1 MDHFSKL
8 SADPPSLDVRYM
20 RLALQLA
27 SKGLGRTSPNPAVGS
42 VLVRDGT
49 VLSTGWHRRAGGPH
63 AEIEALSALPDPG
76 LAAGATLYVTLE
88 PWSTDGRTPPCT
100 DAMVAAKIR
109 RVVVGPIDVNPRHQG
124 RRMDQLRKAG
134 IPAPIRS
141 LERAVAPLDVRFSN
155 WLCTRLA

>member
-1 MDHFSKL
+1 MVSIMYNFSKL
-8 SADPPSLDVRYM
+8 AADPPSLDVRYM

-63 AEIEALSALPDPG
+63 AEIEALSALPNLG

-88 PWSTDGRTPPCT
+88 PCSTHVRTPPCT
-100 DAMVAAKIR
+100 DAIIAAKIR
-109 RVVVGPIDVNPRHQG
+109 PVVVGALEVNQKQHG
-124 RRMDQLRKAG
+124 CGIEQLKEA
-134 IPAPIRS
+134 
-141 LERAVAPLDVRFSN
+141 E
-155 WLCTRLA
+155 LALTIGDLYV

>member
-63 AEIEALSALPDPG
+63 AEIEALSALPNLG

-88 PWSTDGRTPPCT
+88 PCSTHGRTPPCT
-100 DAMVAAKIR
+100 DAIIA
-109 RVVVGPIDVNPRHQG
+109 
-124 RRMDQLRKAG
+124 AG
-134 IPAPIRS
+134 IKRVLIAAIDPNPAHRGKGIKLLR
-141 LERAVAPLDVRFSN
+141 RAGIS
-155 WLCTRLA
+155 